1 MKKKTIIAIGI
12 ILSIII
18 ALVVIKKENFFTK
31 QDINLEKHKAGSD
44 AEASLNND
52 IIIVENGVDIQT
64 STLFENL
71 LGVGEDFHIGKR
83 YEEKLCVKNN
93 SEFEVYVRVLIY
105 KDWIV
110 YENQKNRNLSSDL
123 INLNLVNVR
132 FWK

>member
-31 QDINLEKHKAGSD
+31 QDINAGSD

-105 KDWIV
+105 KDWID

-123 INLNLVNVR
+123 INLNLVNLR